1 MHQLIQ
7 GKVIQKNF
15 VKFFLIIASL
25 FFVPSVAFAA
35 DGALSMVPATGV
47 YSAGDFFTVNIRA
60 NTDGADINAAEGVLQ
75 FSNTDLQVIRVSNA
89 GSIFNLWVT
98 EPEFSN
104 GAGTITFGGGTTKGY
119 KGSSGQIF
127 SVTFKALTSGS
138 HKVRFSS
145 GAMTAA
151 DGRGTNIISGL
162 NGGTY
167 TVTAKEA
174 QPVPEI
180 VVPANTPGT
189 PNVSSPTH
197 PDGNTWYPAKNVE
210 FKWSVPND
218 VVNVRLT
225 ADGNPSSIPAVFYDS
240 PISGKTLEDF
250 DEGAWY
256 MHVQFR
262 NENGWGRVAHFPFN
276 IDVSNPTSFEIRQ
289 VTEVDPSDPR
299 LAFEFIAE
307 DEVSGVEDYEIQ
319 IDGGDVIEWRDDGS
333 HIYRPEI
340 LEPGQHT
347 MLVRAL
353 DGAGNFL
360 LESITFTVASL
371 QAPVITDY
379 PEVLNSGGILA
390 IRGAAIPNST
400 VTIYLK
406 PKNEEAQE
414 FDVIADENG
423 AFTFIMDEKPE
434 DGIYTLWAIA
444 TDQRGAKS
452 DPSETITFGVQPS
465 GLFKLGNMA
474 ISYLSLIIPLVAL
487 IVLLLLL
494 LAYGIK
500 KVRSFRAI
508 VMRETTEAEEVL
520 HESFTKLHFEVSK
533 HVEKLERARRTRT
546 LTKAEDAMIKSL
558 NKSLDDAEAVV
569 SKEIR
574 DIKRVK

>member
-1 MHQLIQ
+1 MLQLIQ
-7 GKVIQKNF
+7 KKNF
-15 VKFFLIIASL
+15 VSLLLVLFGLFLAPSL
-25 FFVPSVAFAA
+25 VYAQAA
-35 DGALSMVPATGV
+35 GSLSMVPGTGV
-47 YSAGDFFTVNIRA
+47 YSSGDFFTVNIRA
-60 NTDGADINAAEGVLQ
+60 NTDGADINAAEGVLNFNNQ
-75 FSNTDLQVIRVSNA
+75 ELQVIRVSNA

-119 KGSSGQIF
+119 KGGSGQIF

-138 HKVRFSS
+138 HKVRFGS

-167 TVTAKEA
+167 TVTAREE
-174 QPVPEI
+174 QPAPEI

-189 PNVSSPTH
+189 PDVSSPTH
-197 PDGNTWYPAKNVE
+197 PNPDLWYTARTIE
-210 FKWSVPND
+210 FEWPIPNG
-218 VVNVRLT
+218 VTNVRLT
-225 ADGNPSSIPAVFYDS
+225 ADENPGSIPAVFYDT
-240 PISGKTLEDF
+240 PITGRTLEDF

-256 MHVQFR
+256 LHVQFR

-276 IDVSNPTSFEIRQ
+276 IDATNPTSFEIKQ
-289 VTEVDPSDPR
+289 VTEIDPTDPR
-299 LAFEFIAE
+299 IAFEFLAE

-319 IDGGDVIEWRDDGS
+319 IDGGEVITWKDDGS
-333 HIYRPEI
+333 HIYRPEV

-353 DGAGNFL
+353 DKAGNFL

-379 PEVLNSGGILA
+379 PEVLNSGGILV
-390 IRGAAIPNST
+390 IRGAAIPSSE
-400 VTIYLK
+400 VSIFIK
-406 PKNEEAQE
+406 PKNEESQE
-414 FDVIADENG
+414 FTITADENG

-434 DGIYTLWAIA
+434 DGVYTLWAIA
-444 TDQRGAKS
+444 TDLRGAKS
-452 DPSETITFGVQPS
+452 DPSETLTFAVQPS
-465 GLFKLGNMA
+465 GLLKIGNVA
-474 ISYLSLIIPLVAL
+474 LSYLSLIIPLVAL
-487 IVLLLLL
+487 IVLLILLL
-494 LAYGIK
+494 GYGIK
-500 KVRSFRAI
+500 KVRNFRAV

-533 HVEKLERARRTRT
+533 HVEKLEKARRTRS
-546 LTKAEDAMIKSL
+546 LTKAEDAMVKSL
-558 NKSLDDAEAVV
+558 NKSLDDAETVV

-574 DIKRVK
+574 DIKRVR